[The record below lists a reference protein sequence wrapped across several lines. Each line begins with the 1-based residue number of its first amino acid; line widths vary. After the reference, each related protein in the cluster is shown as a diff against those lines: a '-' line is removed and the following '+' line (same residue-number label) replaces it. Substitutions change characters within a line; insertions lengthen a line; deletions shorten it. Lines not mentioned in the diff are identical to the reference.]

1 VGFVIRVCVCGSL
14 VVEGW
19 LGFFVFVGCFV
30 FAFLL
35 GDSFVYCQCT

>member
-1 VGFVIRVCVCGSL
+1 MIGLGGGVCSVWFLGSRSL

-30 FAFLL
+30 FA
-35 GDSFVYCQCT
+35 D